1 MPQDRYVVSEAVI
14 DELPRIAEFQVAM
27 AMETEGKGL
36 DYPTVERGVS
46 YVFKEPKR
54 GFYVTVKDD
63 REQTVA
69 SALILK
75 EWSDW
80 RCADV
85 WWIHSV
91 YVVPSHR
98 RMGVFRKMFAYI
110 ENKARESDIFG
121 IRLFVDKSNEAAK
134 AVYRRLDMTD
144 DHYELFEKMLRRK

>member
-1 MPQDRYVVSEAVI
+1 MTQDRYVVSEAIIEEV
-14 DELPRIAEFQVAM
+14 PGIAEFQVAM
-27 AMETEGKGL
+27 ALETEGKEL

-46 YVFKEPKR
+46 SVFRDPQR
-54 GFYVTVKDD
+54 GFYVTAKDD
-63 REQTVA
+63 RKQTVA
-69 SALILK
+69 SALIQK

-98 RMGVFRKMFAYI
+98 RMGVFKKMFEYI
-110 ENKARESDIFG
+110 ENKARESGIFG
-121 IRLFVDKSNEAAK
+121 IRLFVDKTNEKAK
-134 AVYRRLDMTD
+134 AVYRNLDMTD